1 MMAMTNVTNRPWS
14 FRAIAAIVV
23 PFMML
28 LHADAQSFRV
38 ERIGDGRQSIVLI
51 PGFACPGG
59 VWLQTVDSLEKG
71 YTCYVLT
78 MPGFAGA
85 APEADPSFWKWAKE
99 VADFI
104 EREKMGKPIIVGH
117 SMGGGLALHLAT
129 TRGERLKGIVVVDAL
144 PCLAAVLNP
153 NFKSKAFTGRDFA
166 EAEGRILNIPDSLFQ
181 RQAQLS
187 AAALAATPSRTAD
200 LVAWSMASDR
210 RTYARMY
217 LDYTNVDMRE
227 EMKHI
232 RVPGLVLLEQPFN
245 PNRPLDRIWYFVFN
259 SSPPCMPFVAHSSSV
274 YSLT

>member
-1 MMAMTNVTNRPWS
+1 MTNVTNRPWS

-28 LHADAQSFRV
+28 LQADAQSFRV

-99 VADFI
+99 VADYI
-104 EREKMGKPIIVGH
+104 EREKKGKPIIVGH
-117 SMGGGLALHLAT
+117 SMGGSLALHLAA
-129 TRGERLKGIVVVDAL
+129 TRGERLKGILVVDAL
-144 PCLAAVLNP
+144 PYLAAVLNP
-153 NFKSKAFTGRDFA
+153 NFKSKALTGSDFA

-187 AAALAATPSRTAD
+187 AAALTATPSRTAD

-245 PNRPLDRIWYFVFN
+245 PNRPLDRI
-259 SSPPCMPFVAHSSSV
+259 
-274 YSLT
+274 